1 MADTDRRGS
10 SRLISFMPMVVVLM
24 GLLVFVAVF
33 VATTTAAKIALVIAI
48 LAVGLLFSTAMLK
61 RGRPQR

>member
-10 SRLISFMPMVVVLM
+10 SRLISFLPMVVVLM
-24 GLLVFVAVF
+24 GVLVLVAVF
-33 VATTTAAKIALVIAI
+33 VATTTAAKIALVIVI